1 MTDKKSKTAM
11 QELIE
16 VLEGYFGKDHFKAI
30 NFQSKLDKEREQ
42 IINAYN
48 KGEDDTLN
56 DVADRTGNS
65 LMMKFVKPNKV
76 EAVKYFKETYEP

>member
-16 VLEGYFGKDHFKAI
+16 VLESYFGKDHFKAI

-42 IINAYN
+42 IVKAVNTMGYD
-48 KGEDDTLN
+48 GEN
-56 DVADRTGNS
+56 
-65 LMMKFVKPNKV
+65 
-76 EAVKYFKETYEP
+76 YFRQVYEP